1 MTVQGDMA
9 TMTRAKRIA
18 MIQRD
23 MRIARAEQKWDL
35 VRQLIDELCMVCKG
49 AW

>member
-1 MTVQGDMA
+1 
-9 TMTRAKRIA
+9 MTRAQRIR

-35 VRQLIDELCMVCKG
+35 VRQLQDELLMVCRG
-49 AW
+49 EW